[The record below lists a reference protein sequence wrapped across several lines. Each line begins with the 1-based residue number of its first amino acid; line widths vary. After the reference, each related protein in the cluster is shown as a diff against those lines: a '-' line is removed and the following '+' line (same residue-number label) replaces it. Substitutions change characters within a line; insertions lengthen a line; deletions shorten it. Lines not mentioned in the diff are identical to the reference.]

1 MQDVGRPAV
10 VETTFKHIFV
20 LQKITGRSASDK
32 DAAEITEQAMALM
45 GRGRLDDAIRQFH
58 IAQTIA
64 PQHHQTYSNLGCAY
78 RGKSDDDEALTWF
91 REAHR
96 LAPADEVATLAL
108 AFLEEGAGQADEA
121 QWLLVH
127 FLQEVDPNHV
137 NALSQ
142 LARLYEKRKQ
152 WQRAAGCYRRL
163 EEANPQNDEWQ
174 SLLQFCVERGQQ
186 AAEAQAPQRVIP
198 GVESPE
204 RAPMRGSPDRSQMRA
219 SPDWAPMR
227 ESLEGSPMRA

>member
-1 MQDVGRPAV
+1 MKGLFSIFERTCGGCGATEDVGRPA

-20 LQKITGRSASDK
+20 LQPIRGCSDR
-32 DAAEITEQAMALM
+32 DAAEITENATTLM
-45 GRGRLDDAIRQFH
+45 GQGRVDDAVRQFH
-58 IAQTIA
+58 LAQTIA

-78 RGKSDDDEALTWF
+78 HSKSDDDEALTWF

-108 AFLEEGAGQADEA
+108 AFLEAGAGQADEA

-127 FLQEVDPNHV
+127 FLQEVDPNNV

-163 EEANPQNDEWQ
+163 QEANPQNGEWPT
-174 SLLQFCVERGQQ
+174 LEQFCVQRGQQ
-186 AAEAQAPQRVIP
+186 AAEARVPQGQPLPSVD
-198 GVESPE
+198 SPE
-204 RAPMRGSPDRSQMRA
+204 RAHLQ
-219 SPDWAPMR
+219 
-227 ESLEGSPMRA
+227 LT